1 MLFIQSRPLSG
12 SATAQL
18 GADEVDEK
26 RRDADDR
33 VPLEGAVVEQELTAR
48 ITREGVWAE
57 KDTIRPPG
65 GFERA
70 RRALQNHRG

>member
-1 MLFIQSRPLSG
+1 MLFIQSRPLPG

-18 GADEVDEK
+18 GADGVDEK
-26 RRDADDR
+26 RRDDDR
-33 VPLEGAVVEQELTAR
+33 VSLEGAVVEQALTAR

-57 KDTIRPPG
+57 KDTIHTPG

-70 RRALQNHRG
+70 RRALRNHLG